1 MKETFSVRCTWHC
14 LTIENPREKRH
25 FAPCDCTPRLRSSQ
39 RQSQSLDRS
48 KILFLTSGRKTK
60 AFRPHHF
67 TRFKVGK
74 TIWLLWLGN
83 VVTALSITFISNLYN
98 LCCIVVRDDAAG
110 SIFRLL
116 SALRSSRALSEP
128 GIPLLVQIP
137 YNFYWKSCLQE
148 FSPNSIHFSDAFSLS
163 CCPFPFYR
171 PCSKLTK
178 TFKRPWSYP

>member
-1 MKETFSVRCTWHC
+1 MHLALPQSKIQE
-14 LTIENPREKRH
+14 EKRH
-25 FAPCDCTPRLRSSQ
+25 FAGQSCWPSLRLHASFERSSQ

-60 AFRPHHF
+60 AFQPHHF

-74 TIWLLWLGN
+74 TIRLRWLGN
-83 VVTALSITFISNLYN
+83 VVTALWITFILKPVQSTLH
-98 LCCIVVRDDAAG
+98 CCSRWCSRI
-110 SIFRLL
+110 
-116 SALRSSRALSEP
+116 ALRSSRALSKP

-148 FSPNSIHFSDAFSLS
+148 FSPNSVHFSAFSLS
-163 CCPFPFYR
+163 CCPFPLHR
-171 PCSKLTK
+171 SCSKLTK